1 MAPEVIC
8 RQNHSYPVDFFAIGV
23 IAYECMFG
31 ARPYNGGSRQEIR
44 DHILAEQVQIKPSEV
59 PEGWSDQGVD
69 FINKMIQRV
78 PEKRLGYKGIQEI
91 KDHMWL
97 A

>member
-1 MAPEVIC
+1 ML
-8 RQNHSYPVDFFAIGV
+8 
-23 IAYECMFG
+23 G

-78 PEKRLGYKGIQEI
+78 PEKRLGYKGIQEV

-97 A
+97 AQFPWKKFQDKKLKSPFKPAVEENIKL